1 MLFAFQ
7 GTSRPTKYVVL
18 RDDNNMTSDE
28 IQKLCFYLCFI
39 SNRSTKS
46 ISIPSPVMNAHLA
59 AFRAKVHIL
68 ALNLRTGPITRNQT
82 KEEREEREA
91 EFAEELNQKIL
102 VKESLKKRLYF
113 C

>member
-1 MLFAFQ
+1 MTFQ

-18 RDDNNMTSDE
+18 RDDNNMPSDE

-68 ALNLRTGPITRNQT
+68 ARNLRIGTTNRNQT

-91 EFAEELNQKIL
+91 QLAQQLNQKIM
-102 VKESLKKRLYF
+102 VKDELKKRLYY